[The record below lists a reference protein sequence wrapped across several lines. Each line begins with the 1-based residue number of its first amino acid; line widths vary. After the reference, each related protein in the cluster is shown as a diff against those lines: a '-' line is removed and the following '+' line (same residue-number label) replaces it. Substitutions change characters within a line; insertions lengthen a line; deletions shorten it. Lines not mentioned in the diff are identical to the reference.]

1 MNKRLDDDQV
11 RQIVLKITNV
21 LENNEVPLMDSI
33 KILSLMASGMVN
45 RLKNQGMPIDI
56 KIELFDT
63 SNKENRL
70 YD

>member
-11 RQIVLKITNV
+11 RQIVLKITSI

-33 KILSLMASGMVN
+33 KILSLMTSGMVN
-45 RLKNQGMPIDI
+45 KLKNQGVPIDI

>member
-11 RQIVLKITNV
+11 RQIVLKITSI

-33 KILSLMASGMVN
+33 KILSLMTSGMVN
-45 RLKNQGMPIDI
+45 RLKNQGVPIDI